1 MEAQHGRSAPL
12 SLAAADAAAHRSPQ
26 GPTRWLKAP
35 PWAREEE
42 RPPAAAMPRSGV
54 LWALR
59 LPANAAGPATVG
71 QPALSVRRKAH
82 PQPHNLARPD
92 SHPRPR
98 PVRYSHPR
106 PVRHQAL
113 CRHCHLHPDAA
124 TLLSRQPARRALPHS
139 VRRPPPLPPT
149 PCTTSPPR
157 ARRPASTIK
166 PHPTPGKSSSPSKL
180 RSPSR
185 LAAAAAAAAAAA
197 READARRRD
206 EQVAALP
213 PPRHPARTP
222 REA

>member
-1 MEAQHGRSAPL
+1 MRPPTARPRGLPAGSRRPPGPGRRSALARLRCRGAACCGRSACLP
-12 SLAAADAAAHRSPQ
+12 
-26 GPTRWLKAP
+26 
-35 PWAREEE
+35 
-42 RPPAAAMPRSGV
+42 M
-54 LWALR
+54 
-59 LPANAAGPATVG
+59 LPAPATVG

-149 PCTTSPPR
+149 PCTTSPPQ